1 MLKSG
6 LNNCWATPIYKTS
19 ITEDECASL
28 LTQVMETEN
37 INIPQSDFSDGSLT
51 DRIPLLK
58 TLAEIKYTEFFKDAL
73 EMDLEDFSYDVKSWL
88 TGSTNGYN
96 MDIHNHSGAQFAA
109 VFYLLAEEKDAG
121 GQLVMYDPRVN
132 ANRGFDSNKFRHF
145 FSPIEHTPSTG
156 DVLIMPGYVYHSVRQ
171 YHSSL
176 RMAVPVDIFIKD
188 N

>member
-19 ITEDECASL
+19 ITKDECSTL
-28 LTQVMETEN
+28 VNQIMETEN
-37 INIPQSDFSDGSLT
+37 ISTPQSDFSEGSLT

-58 TLAEIKYTEFFKDAL
+58 TLAEIKYTEFFRDAL
-73 EMDLEDFSYDVKSWL
+73 EMDLEDFSYDLKSWL

-109 VFYLLAEEKDAG
+109 VFYLLAEEQDQG
-121 GQLVMYDPRVN
+121 GELVIHDPRNN
-132 ANRGFDSNKFRHF
+132 ANRGFGSKFKHF
-145 FSPIEHTPSTG
+145 FNPIEHTPSTG
-156 DVLIMPGYVYHSVRQ
+156 DVLIMPGYVYHSVRP

>member
-6 LNNCWATPIYKTS
+6 LNNSWATPIYKTS
-19 ITEDECASL
+19 ITQDECTSL
-28 LTQVMETEN
+28 LNEIMKTEN
-37 INIPQSDFSDGSLT
+37 IVKPQSDFSDGSLT

-58 TLAEIKYTEFFKDAL
+58 TLADIKYAEFFKEAL
-73 EMDLEDFSYDVKSWL
+73 EMDLNDFEYDFKSWL

-109 VFYLLAEEKDAG
+109 VFYLLAEEQDQG
-121 GQLVMYDPRVN
+121 GELVIHDPRVN
-132 ANRGFDSNKFRHF
+132 ANRGYDSNKFKHF

-156 DVLIMPGYVYHSVRQ
+156 DVLIMPGYVYHSVRP

-176 RMAVPVDIFIKD
+176 RIAVPVDIFIKD